1 MAILKVQK
9 GKKIYVYI
17 ANTWNKR
24 VVEEAL
30 KDIPYSKSFIESTK
44 MTEYIV
50 KRTKRDGTKFVTKLA
65 ELLRENELVFG
76 FQPLDETEG
85 NLVLFD
91 EVPTNA

>member
-1 MAILKVQK
+1 MAILKVKK

-17 ANTWNKR
+17 TNPWNKR

-30 KDIPYSKSFIESTK
+30 KGIPYSKSFIESTK

-50 KRTKRDGTKFVTKLA
+50 KRTKRDGTKFVSKLA

-91 EVPTNA
+91 EVSTNA